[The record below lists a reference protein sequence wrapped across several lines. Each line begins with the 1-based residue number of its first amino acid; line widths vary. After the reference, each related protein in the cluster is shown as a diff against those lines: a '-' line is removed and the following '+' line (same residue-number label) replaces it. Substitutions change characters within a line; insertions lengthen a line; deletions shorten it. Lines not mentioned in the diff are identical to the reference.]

1 MKTTFKMGKIS
12 FTAKKEGGA
21 VVTKKL
27 VAEDN
32 VRLKTPIPLE
42 SKNEPA
48 VDISFEMEGMET
60 TFEAEPAEMVEIYK
74 ALGPVLKDLVRTI
87 AVLNS

>member
-12 FTAKKEGGA
+12 FTAKKEGGETI
-21 VVTKKL
+21 TKKL

-42 SKNEPA
+42 STNEKRGRHLLR
-48 VDISFEMEGMET
+48 DGESGNN
-60 TFEAEPAEMVEIYK
+60 
-74 ALGPVLKDLVRTI
+74 LRG
-87 AVLNS
+87 